1 MRSLPDVSLRLLRYF
16 EVLGS
21 ELNYRRAAEKLF
33 ITQPALS
40 GAIQQL
46 ERIIGDRLFDRDTRS
61 VALTK
66 VGQEW
71 LPYVRKAL
79 AEVDLARETVAT
91 LVAHAHVRI
100 GYLIGTGADLL
111 FQLLDGADRA
121 FPDIT
126 IETVEYDFS
135 DPTAG
140 LASGAADIA
149 LLRPPVDV
157 PGMEMAIVAEE
168 SWVACLPR
176 SHRLANRSELRI
188 EELLD
193 EPIIVAPQSAGPWRD
208 YWLAADARHGQAPV
222 IAAEAATYEAETT
235 LVARG
240 VGLSF
245 TTSSMTRLYGR
256 PGIQF
261 VPIINRPP
269 SYTAVAWRP
278 ERLSTPMRPL
288 VQHML
293 SRLHPHKSTTTN

>member
-46 ERIIGDRLFDRDTRS
+46 ERAIGDRLFDRDTRS

-66 VGQEW
+66 LGREW

-79 AEVDLARETVAT
+79 AEVDLAREAVAM
-91 LVAHAHVRI
+91 LVDHAHVRI

-135 DPTAG
+135 DPSAG
-140 LASGAADIA
+140 LASGATDIA

-157 PGMEMAIVAEE
+157 PGLEMAVVAEE

-193 EPIIVAPQSAGPWRD
+193 EPIIVAPQSAGRWRD
-208 YWLAADARHGQAPV
+208 YWLAADARQGKPPI

-235 LVARG
+235 MVARG

-245 TTSSMTRLYGR
+245 TTSSMVRLYDR

-261 VPIINRPP
+261 VPIIDRPI

-278 ERLSTPMRPL
+278 ERLSTAMRPL
-288 VQHML
+288 MQHML
-293 SRLHPHKSTTTN
+293 SRLIPRKSA